1 MKNTTIT
8 RTMEVNFTANMLFS
22 EEKTLLITPKRT
34 SEIILRSEISLSRD
48 RAEGIGIPYTKLGK
62 GSGSDRVLYNVFDIA
77 RFVVFRKRK
86 VMV

>member
-8 RTMEVNFTANMLFS
+8 QTMEVNFTANMIFS

-48 RAEGIGIPYTKLGK
+48 RAEGVGLPYTKLGK
-62 GSGSDRVLYNVFDIA
+62 GVGSDRVLYAIFDIA
-77 RFVVFRKRK
+77 KFIVSRKRK
-86 VMV
+86 VMA